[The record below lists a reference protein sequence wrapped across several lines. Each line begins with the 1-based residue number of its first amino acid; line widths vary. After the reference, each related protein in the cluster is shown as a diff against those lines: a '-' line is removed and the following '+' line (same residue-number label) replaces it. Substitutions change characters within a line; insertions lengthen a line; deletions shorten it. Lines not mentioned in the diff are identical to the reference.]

1 MEHRYETRLTM
12 SCYLRQL
19 SESLAILLKFFTVRG
34 KNKSL
39 WRGCRKLTMGGAGVE
54 AVGGAEVTQVIG
66 EGGLA
71 WVRMAGMKR
80 RA

>member
-1 MEHRYETRLTM
+1 M
-12 SCYLRQL
+12 
-19 SESLAILLKFFTVRG
+19 
-34 KNKSL
+34 
-39 WRGCRKLTMGGAGVE
+39 E